1 MKIGQ
6 ALKEERQ
13 KLGLTQEQMI
23 RALLIRVI
31 IQK

>member
-23 RALLIRVI
+23 KGI
-31 IQK
+31 INKGHY